1 VCAPCGKIKTAD
13 FEALRLAHL
22 EDQCLQLVSGVTV
35 TDGNEGP
42 TEVKTRLKDEKKEEG
57 V

>member
-1 VCAPCGKIKTAD
+1 MCAPCGKIKTAD